1 MAIEYNKTIFMGMPV
16 PSDKC
21 LLVTIPMDM
30 YRIQTNGF
38 VQGLNFF
45 QKAVLKLKF
54 MPQISNATI
63 AKLLNLEEHLVNII
77 VDELEEKDLL
87 TSSGYLTPKGNEARR
102 NSSGLIIDESKK
114 KIGYVFSYNDGK
126 ELFPCY
132 QSEVCFAEITG
143 DKLVY
148 TTDKVRTTNAPLS
161 VFTHY
166 TPRTVAPTES
176 EILQLIKCS
185 THQHLDVGDV
195 DESEKGLFQIKL
207 VPNDHPETVNIC
219 TYIYLPKNEED
230 NTYSDEWQVMDP
242 FDNRN
247 SYELKAFLNIEE
259 MKNRELANAIFST
272 FKDAETESNRKYNES
287 VLWFERKVD
296 ERIVLIFGEENF
308 SKLSI
313 NVKQSVQN
321 VIKAYMRMELDDFKK
336 IAYDQTQIF
345 FLNMQASIETI
356 LKQDQLE
363 REETYMDLDINYGEY
378 GTQEERKKCLRA
390 VYRKKIIS
398 DTTIPPRVLLNSKT
412 KSWKGK
418 SLLDC
423 LLKFI
428 MTISVEPNY
437 NDCPIY
443 GIFKNR
449 VESIINIAEK
459 RNPVSH
465 GNVGEDNFSGGF
477 SKENIDH
484 YFSFFCELL
493 TDYINIL

>member
-1 MAIEYNKTIFMGMPV
+1 MGMPM

-21 LLVTIPMDM
+21 LLVSIPMDM

-87 TSSGYLTPKGNEARR
+87 SSSGHLTPKGNEARR

-132 QSEVCFAEITG
+132 QSEVCFAEIAG

-148 TTDKVRTTNAPLS
+148 TTDKVRTTNAPFS

-166 TPRTVAPTES
+166 SPRTVAPTES

-185 THQHLDVGDV
+185 THQHLEVGDV
-195 DESEKGLFQIKL
+195 DESEKRLFQIRL

-219 TYIYLPKNEED
+219 TYIYLPKNEDD
-230 NTYSDEWQVMDP
+230 NTYSDEWQVLDP
-242 FDNRN
+242 FSNSN
-247 SYELKAFLNIEE
+247 SYELKAFLSLEE
-259 MKNRELANAIFST
+259 ANNNELANAIFST
-272 FKDAETESNRKYNES
+272 FKDAETESNRKYDES

-296 ERIVLIFGEENF
+296 ERISIIFGEDNF
-308 SKLSI
+308 NKLST

-321 VIKAYMRMELDDFKK
+321 VVKAFMHMELGDFNN
-336 IAYDQTQIF
+336 IAYDQAQIF

-356 LKQDQLE
+356 LKQDQRE

-378 GTQEERKKCLRA
+378 GTQEDRKTCLRA

-412 KSWKGK
+412 RTWKGK
-418 SLLDC
+418 SLLDY

-437 NDCPIY
+437 KDCPIY
-443 GIFKNR
+443 GVFKNR
-449 VESIINIAEK
+449 VESIVNIAEM
-459 RNPVSH
+459 RNQMGH
-465 GNVGEDNFSGGF
+465 GNLDDDNSSEDFSRE
-477 SKENIDH
+477 SIDK

>member
-1 MAIEYNKTIFMGMPV
+1 MGMPM

-21 LLVTIPMDM
+21 LLVSIPMDM

-126 ELFPCY
+126 ELFPYY
-132 QSEVCFAEITG
+132 QSEVCFAEIAG

-148 TTDKVRTTNAPLS
+148 SSDKVRTTNAPLC
-161 VFTHY
+161 VFNHY
-166 TPRTVAPTES
+166 TSRIVAPTES

-185 THQHLDVGDV
+185 THQYLEVGDV

-219 TYIYLPKNEED
+219 TYIYLPKNEDD
-230 NTYSDEWQVMDP
+230 NTYSDEWQVLDP
-242 FDNRN
+242 FGNSN
-247 SYELKAFLNIEE
+247 SYELKAFLSLEEANNI
-259 MKNRELANAIFST
+259 ELANAIFST
-272 FKDAETESNRKYNES
+272 FKDAETESNRKYDES

-296 ERIVLIFGEENF
+296 ERIAIIFGEENF
-308 SKLSI
+308 NKLST
-313 NVKQSVQN
+313 NVKQGVQN
-321 VIKAYMRMELDDFKK
+321 VVKAFMHMELGDFNN
-336 IAYDQTQIF
+336 IAYDQAQIF

-356 LKQDQLE
+356 LKQDQRE

-378 GTQEERKKCLRA
+378 GTQDDRKACLRT

-412 KSWKGK
+412 RNWKGK
-418 SLLDC
+418 SLLDY

-437 NDCPIY
+437 NACPIY
-443 GIFKNR
+443 GVFKNR
-449 VESIINIAEK
+449 VESIVNIAEM
-459 RNPVSH
+459 RNQMGH
-465 GNVGEDNFSGGF
+465 GNLDDDNFSEDF
-477 SKENIDH
+477 SRESIDK